1 MTEKLQGGITG
12 KGFVKG
18 DPRINRNG
26 RPKKFDQWRSL
37 LLELGEE
44 PATKG
49 TELIKIKIP
58 KTDRA
63 GRPVVDE
70 NGNTVFIDHYATNA
84 EMIARAWMRDPKNQ
98 KEFIENAFGKPPDQN
113 LVDELEK
120 ERDKGGYF
128 SIPAELLAPDFLAPH
143 RALLSGK
150 YSELCLYGGRGS
162 TKSTFT
168 AEEIIAGLEND
179 PLSHALCMRYVADTL
194 RISVFD
200 TFIFAIDNLGLS
212 DKYKTTSSPLE
223 ITRIATGQKIYFRG
237 ADDPLKLKSFRPPFG
252 YVKFL
257 WFEELPEFHGETS
270 IRSIT
275 QSAIRGTDKAIIFKT
290 WNPPPTTG
298 NWVNKIALLPK
309 EGRLLHKS
317 DYRNVPPE
325 WLGKMFIDEA
335 EFLKE
340 VNPKAYAHE
349 YLGEVNGLGDMVFE
363 NLEIREITD
372 KEIAQFDNVCD
383 GLDFGYYPHPAHY
396 SKTHYN
402 ATKHEL
408 YIFGECRR
416 WKASSREMY
425 DAICESGYNYYD
437 LLIADSEDPK
447 TIADYRDFGA
457 NIRGAEKGPG
467 SVKYSM
473 KWLQSLAKI
482 IIDQKRCPYTV
493 EEFTDYAYER
503 TKDGEII
510 EAYPREKDDAIA
522 AVRYSQNL
530 QWRQPG
536 R

>member
-1 MTEKLQGGITG
+1 MANLDISLKKVVG
-12 KGFVKG
+12 KKYNRFWKFKGRYRIVKG
-18 DPRINRNG
+18 SRAS
-26 RPKKFDQWRSL
+26 KKSKTTALWFISNMMKY
-37 LLELGEE
+37 
-44 PATKG
+44 PAANTLVVRKTFRTIKDSCF
-49 TELIKIKIP
+49 TELKWAISRLCVQDFWKI
-58 KTDRA
+58 T
-63 GRPVVDE
+63 E
-70 NGNTVFIDHYATNA
+70 
-84 EMIARAWMRDPKNQ
+84 
-98 KEFIENAFGKPPDQN
+98 
-113 LVDELEK
+113 
-120 ERDKGGYF
+120 
-128 SIPAELLAPDFLAPH
+128 
-143 RALLSGK
+143 
-150 YSELCLYGGRGS
+150 
-162 TKSTFT
+162 
-168 AEEIIAGLEND
+168 
-179 PLSHALCMRYVADTL
+179 
-194 RISVFD
+194 
-200 TFIFAIDNLGLS
+200 
-212 DKYKTTSSPLE
+212 SPLE
-223 ITRIATGQKIYFRG
+223 MTYLPTGQKIYFRG